1 MSENILYRIGFFS
14 AFYAV
19 CFGGIYF
26 YGRKGSPK
34 LAPALCTGLWLFFT
48 VATYYVGG
56 APISLFALITVVI
69 LLFTFKPPLDN
80 SLQIF
85 FSENKIYKSEKR
97 PKAVMDLLGDRG
109 WLLAEG
115 KLYTRSNE
123 WVNYLFWQGMTSS
136 GVYNGKSYT
145 TTYRYYVA
153 FIFEPNTVS
162 ENFKK
167 RAEALMDKSHYTFK
181 EKWKYFFT
189 LDTEKPYLAK
199 TSDDG
204 GFIIAFDTFRD
215 AKVYAKNLA
224 WIKANIET
232 APKNNQRTAT
242 YIPSWQ
248 SRASS

>member
-1 MSENILYRIGFFS
+1 MNEDILYRMSFFS

-19 CFGGIYF
+19 CFIGIYF

-34 LAPALCTGLWLFFT
+34 LAPALCTGLLLFFT

-56 APISLFALITVVI
+56 AAMSLFALLTVVV
-69 LLFTFKPPLDN
+69 LLFVLKPPPDN

-85 FSENKIYKSEKR
+85 FSENKIYKSEKK
-97 PKAVMDLLGDRG
+97 PKAVLDILSDRN
-109 WLLAEG
+109 WSLAEG
-115 KLYTRSNE
+115 KLFIRSNE
-123 WVNYLFWQGMTSS
+123 YVNYLFWLGHTSS
-136 GVYNGKSYT
+136 GYYNGKNYVT
-145 TTYRYYVA
+145 NFRYYLA

-167 RAEALMDKSHYTFK
+167 KAEALMDKSHYTFK

-189 LDTEKPYLAK
+189 LDTDKPFLVK
-199 TSDDG
+199 TAEDG
-204 GFIIAFDTFRD
+204 AFIIAFDTFRD
-215 AKVYAKNLA
+215 AKVYARNLA
-224 WIKANIET
+224 WIKTNIET

-248 SRASS
+248 SRVSS

>member
-1 MSENILYRIGFFS
+1 MSENILFRMGFFS

-19 CFGGIYF
+19 CFIGMYF
-26 YGRKGSPK
+26 YGRKGSPL
-34 LAPALCTGLWLFFT
+34 LAPVLCAGLWLFFT
-48 VATYYVGG
+48 VATYFVSG
-56 APISLFALITVVI
+56 AAMSCFALLTVLF
-69 LLFTFKPPLDN
+69 LLFMLKPPPDN

-85 FSENKIYKSEKR
+85 FNENKIYKSEKM
-97 PKAVMDLLGDRG
+97 PKAVLDVLGDRK
-109 WLLAEG
+109 WLLAES
-115 KLYTRSNE
+115 KLFIRSNE
-123 WVNYLFWQGMTSS
+123 YVNYLFWQGHTTSS
-136 GVYNGKSYT
+136 IYNGKHST
-145 TTYRYYVA
+145 TNYRYYLA

-167 RAEALMDKSHYTFK
+167 KAEALMEKSHYTFK

-189 LDTEKPYLAK
+189 LDTEKPFLVQTAE
-199 TSDDG
+199 DG
-204 GFIIAFDTFRD
+204 AFIIAFDTFRD

-224 WIKANIET
+224 WMKANIET

>member
-1 MSENILYRIGFFS
+1 MSENALFRIGFFS
-14 AFYAV
+14 AFYAI
-19 CFGGIYF
+19 CFGGMYF

-34 LAPALCTGLWLFFT
+34 LAPMLCTGLWLFFT
-48 VATYYVGG
+48 IATYYVGG
-56 APISLFALITVVI
+56 AAMSLFALIAVLI
-69 LLFTFKPPLDN
+69 LMFTLKPPPDN

-85 FSENKIYKSEKR
+85 FSENKIYKSEKS
-97 PKAVMDLLGDRG
+97 PKAVLDVLGDRK
-109 WLLAEG
+109 WLLAES
-115 KLYTRSNE
+115 KLFIRSNE
-123 WVNYLFWQGMTSS
+123 YINYLFWQGHTSS
-136 GVYNGKSYT
+136 SSYNGKYST
-145 TTYRYYVA
+145 TTYRYYLA

-167 RAEALMDKSHYTFK
+167 KAEALMDKSHYTFK

-189 LDTEKPYLAK
+189 LDTDKPFLVK
-199 TSDDG
+199 TAEDG
-204 GFIIAFDTFRD
+204 AFIIAFDTFRD